1 MCIQVYVV
9 FKQWNGTMSLLSDK
23 KPDRDERNE
32 KKWTNTLADAYAG
45 LKGEHL
51 SDNLTRRSSLG
62 QIQAYRFSTT
72 TFNCAFYCAKIG
84 DIYE

>member
-51 SDNLTRRSSLG
+51 
-62 QIQAYRFSTT
+62 
-72 TFNCAFYCAKIG
+72 
-84 DIYE
+84 E